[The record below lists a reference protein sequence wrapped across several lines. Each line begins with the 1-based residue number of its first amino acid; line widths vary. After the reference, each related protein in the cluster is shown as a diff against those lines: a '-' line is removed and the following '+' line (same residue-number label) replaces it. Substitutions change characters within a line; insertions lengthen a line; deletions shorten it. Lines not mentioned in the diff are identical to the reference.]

1 MSVTLTD
8 LNSISVGGKHVNF
21 RIHIDTLVHAKN
33 KGRHQSL
40 VTDINQNKY
49 TLPFSVSYLP
59 IKFPD
64 ANLYHMDAGEIICLN
79 FWDEESRKS
88 FDCKTIKLAGK
99 SYQFSPL
106 KVRKLIQLRT
116 QHNKL
121 KCAVCNSAAC
131 LLNRL
136 KIEEMKVKIKRLL
149 SKKHN

>member
-21 RIHIDTLVHAKN
+21 RIHINTLVHAKN

-40 VTDINQNKY
+40 VTDINQKKY

-88 FDCKTIKLAGK
+88 FDCKTIVLAGN
-99 SYQFSPL
+99 SYHFSAL
-106 KVRKLIQLRT
+106 KVRKLIQLRK
-116 QHNKL
+116 QHNKI
-121 KCAVCNSAAC
+121 KCAVCNSAVC
-131 LLNRL
+131 LLKRL
-136 KIEEMKVKIKRLL
+136 KKEELEIKLKRLL
-149 SKKHN
+149 KKKT